1 MSAAPVPVHRP
12 RARAQ
17 AAPWA
22 ALRGHARSM
31 AVALAWHALPAAAQ
45 AAPVAADP
53 AFAAAQTAP
62 VAGQA
67 AQASAPARAA
77 PLASVQVRATR
88 DPVDKSYR
96 KMLLGMDRF
105 ERDHALAPNAVL
117 RFRLLPRLPGT
128 TLAGV
133 TLRVAGDSV
142 SLPIALAPDYSF
154 TLPRNAFAARED
166 ADVLANRKSS
176 SLTWRAWVATP
187 GLPPGTRRLGDLRLE
202 CLVGMTAGLISN
214 SSPMFGWL
222 TDALSSPDKV
232 CSSPDGNYLF
242 FADRPLFSVT
252 LHAGARSAV
261 LPFRLLYSGGKE
273 TPASLPFCDCQ
284 VLLAR
289 AYFAPLW
296 DASWPDDTLLEFD
309 PMEDAP

>member
-1 MSAAPVPVHRP
+1 MYSGRRVAGAYQATSSGKATYDRRMNRFPISRHCL
-12 RARAQ
+12 RA
-17 AAPWA
+17 A
-22 ALRGHARSM
+22 ALASI
-31 AVALAWHALPAAAQ
+31 LAGAHRLPAAAQ
-45 AAPVAADP
+45 TVPAP
-53 AFAAAQTAP
+53 
-62 VAGQA
+62 
-67 AQASAPARAA
+67 SEAA

-105 ERDHALAPNAVL
+105 ERDHALAPKAVL

-142 SLPIALAPDYSF
+142 SLPIALAPDFSF
-154 TLPRNAFAARED
+154 TLPRNAVAARED

-176 SLTWRAWVATP
+176 SLTWRAWVETP

-202 CLVGMTAGLISN
+202 CRVGMTAGLISN

-232 CSSPDGNYLF
+232 CTSADGNYLF

-273 TPASLPFCDCQ
+273 TAESLPFCDCQ
-284 VLLAR
+284 VLLSR

-296 DASWPDDTLLEFD
+296 DASWPDDTLLEFE